1 MAVNGMKGRDTV
13 KSNINGSHSTVG
25 SKSGQGHSD
34 KVSAPVSNNNTN
46 VLSTQSSSTE
56 TVQNTAQ
63 NTTADTPVKLD
74 VNSSSPT
81 VFTLDVKKDD
91 ENGPVT
97 VSGIGLSISND
108 PRMGQ
113 AANDRYKYSK
123 AEAKNEK
130 QIDKNVNKEQ
140 ERLTKIG
147 QTQSEMKDPAK
158 AGVFASRDEAEAS
171 LAYRAG
177 YQNKNNNENNLSG
190 TLPAQSLVT
199 PVKKEDSAQAK
210 RKEQRLAAQE
220 AYDEKVRQL
229 GQEFDTQVEEANRSF
244 EDASNTNNFYN
255 EAREYVPKD
264 PVHKQTIDEA
274 NKKLEEL
281 EKQDIIKTTPGLKD
295 DLASGN
301 LGKLKNY
308 SKALFRGDKTGF
320 EQQTLNEGNFA
331 VSSALHDK
339 KITGAELLTAD
350 EKAVVEEALI
360 STRKYDPKIIEAIEI
375 LENKGYFDKNDRTS
389 NFSRFNAAADNYKKV
404 QQNTATVRA
413 EKERAMLE
421 AYANENGYKIN
432 ESGDGTL
439 IFSKDG
445 TDITFSKNDDG
456 TYYKGAGM
464 YDGPDKYQT
473 RDEYIKQLAGERPAD
488 FDEELVY
495 EETTAPLDNTA
506 FTDEEGNTVSYTP
519 EQQTKRTE
527 IKNRVEDVIDAYN
540 KGQLDRAVELTA
552 NMNELVK
559 EAVQE
564 KALTQEEAL
573 KIYYSGRQI
582 GADFI
587 KNTYPYVES
596 LSRQEQEELLEQDPM
611 LKKALSWNSLL
622 DAIQASQVQASY
634 QDYADGK
641 ITETQLLEKMY
652 VIAEGGAQ
660 KANRLALTAVAEM
673 DTPTFKSFIDYTE
686 KQANDVKT
694 QLKVIEDGGYFNE
707 TSLADKLG
715 NAAGYLMTNSFADAV
730 GSIINAATLGL
741 ATGAFDSLKN
751 SNKITAMTPTNN
763 IKGFTSL
770 YYTPTGRTFV
780 QVGRLS
786 AGLALIGAGLSSI
799 ISGNTI
805 GSIPLIKKGVESV
818 TKDVNGDPINKEMNK
833 IASEY
838 GFIRPYTRSPA
849 TITKSGGSSTS
860 KMSENKNNSILKK
873 KKKKDGSDIETEY
886 DEETYEGWNAGRG
899 LSDEEIE
906 ELIRQQYNKNGASQ
920 AYASSL
926 YR

>member
-13 KSNINGSHSTVG
+13 KSNINGSHSTIG
-25 SKSGQGHSD
+25 NESGQGHSNN
-34 KVSAPVSNNNTN
+34 VSAPVSNNSTN

-56 TVQNTAQ
+56 TAQNTAQ
-63 NTTADTPVKLD
+63 STTVDTPVQLD

-81 VFTLDVKKDD
+81 VFTLNVKKDD

-97 VSGIGLSISND
+97 VSGIGLNISND

-130 QIDKNVNKEQ
+130 QINKNVNKEQ

-158 AGVFASRDEAEAS
+158 AGAFASRDEAEAS

-177 YQNKNNNENNLSG
+177 YQNKNNNENSPSG

-199 PVKKEDSAQAK
+199 KEDSAQNK
-210 RKEQRLAAQE
+210 RKEQRLAAQK
-220 AYDEKVRQL
+220 AYDEKVKKL
-229 GQEFDTQVEEANRSF
+229 GQEFDTQVEEANKSF
-244 EDASNTNNFYN
+244 EDTSNTNNFYN
-255 EAREYVPKD
+255 EAIKYVPKD
-264 PVHKQTIDEA
+264 PAYKQLIDEA
-274 NKKLEEL
+274 DKRLEEL

-295 DLASGN
+295 DLAAGN

-308 SKALFRGDKTGF
+308 SKALFGGDKKGF
-320 EQQTLNEGNFA
+320 EQQNLNEGNFA
-331 VSSALHDK
+331 IGAALHDK
-339 KITGAELLTAD
+339 KITGAEPLTAD

-360 STRKYDPKIIEAIEI
+360 SPRKYDPKITEAIKI

-389 NFSRFNAAADNYKKV
+389 NFSLFNAAADNYKKV
-404 QQNTATVRA
+404 QQNTTAVRA

-421 AYANENGYKIN
+421 AYANENGYKMN
-432 ESGDGTL
+432 ESVDGTL
-439 IFSKDG
+439 TFSKDG

-456 TYYKGAGM
+456 TYYKSAGM
-464 YDGPDKYQT
+464 YDGPDRYQT
-473 RDEYIKQLAGERPAD
+473 RDEYIKQLAGEKPAD
-488 FDEELVY
+488 FDEETVY
-495 EETTAPLDNTA
+495 EETTAPLDSTTFIN
-506 FTDEEGNTVSYTP
+506 EEGDIVSYTP
-519 EQQTKRTE
+519 EQRTKRAE
-527 IKNRVEDVIDAYN
+527 IKDRVEDVIDAYN
-540 KGQLDRAVELTA
+540 KGQFDRAVELTA

-587 KNTYPYVES
+587 RNTYPDVES
-596 LSRQEQEELLEQDPM
+596 LSKQEQEDLLEQDPM

-622 DAIQASQVQASY
+622 DAIQASQVQALY
-634 QDYADGK
+634 QDYADNK

-673 DTPTFKSFIDYTE
+673 NTPTFKSFIDYNV
-686 KQANDVKT
+686 KQYNDVKT

-707 TSLADKLG
+707 TSPADKLG

-751 SNKITAMTPTNN
+751 SNKITAITPTNN
-763 IKGFTSL
+763 VKGFTSL

-838 GFIRPYTRSPA
+838 GFTRPYTSSPA

-860 KMSENKNNSILKK
+860 GLSENKNNSILKK